1 MHKALYC
8 LQYCH
13 YILANFREDWPVA
26 EAALHEEISGRLK
39 AVMAR
44 LREAGIESSAVVR
57 RDGVMIESDMPGS
70 VEDNEAF
77 AAMAAV
83 MLGAA
88 ETATSEL
95 RQGVPRRVI
104 LELGD
109 RRIVEVGAGPVALL
123 VASVAA
129 GTQLLK
135 ALPEIDRAAHEIRGI
150 VKTLPP
156 D

>member
-1 MHKALYC
+1 M
-8 LQYCH
+8 
-13 YILANFREDWPVA
+13 ANVQGDWPVA
-26 EAALHEEISGRLK
+26 ETALQEEISGRLK
-39 AVMAR
+39 AVLAR
-44 LREAGIESSAVVR
+44 LKEAGIESSAVVR
-57 RDGVMIESDMPGS
+57 RDGVMIESDLPGS

-109 RRIVEVGAGPVALL
+109 RSIVEVGAGPVALL

-129 GTQLLK
+129 G
-135 ALPEIDRAAHEIRGI
+135 DRSSRRLCRRSIA
-150 VKTLPP
+150 PP
-156 D
+156 TRSGAS

>member
-1 MHKALYC
+1 
-8 LQYCH
+8 
-13 YILANFREDWPVA
+13 VA
-26 EAALHEEISGRLK
+26 EAALQGEISGRLK
-39 AVMAR
+39 AVLAR
-44 LREAGIESSAVVR
+44 LKEAGIESSAVVR
-57 RDGVMIESDMPGS
+57 RDGVTIESDMSGS
-70 VEDNEAF
+70 EEEIEAF

-123 VASVAA
+123 VASMGA
-129 GTQLLK
+129 GIQLAK
-135 ALPEIDRAAHEIRGI
+135 ALLEIDRAAHEVRGI
-150 VKTLPP
+150 VKTSPP
-156 D
+156 E

>member
-1 MHKALYC
+1 
-8 LQYCH
+8 
-13 YILANFREDWPVA
+13 VA

-39 AVMAR
+39 VILAR

-57 RDGVMIESDMPGS
+57 RDGVVIESDMPGS
-70 VEDNEAF
+70 EEENEAF
-77 AAMAAV
+77 AAMAAA

-104 LELGD
+104 MEVGD

-123 VASVAA
+123 VAVLGA
-129 GTQLLK
+129 GGQLAK
-135 ALPEIDRAAHEIRGI
+135 ALVEIDHAAHEIRGI
-150 VKTLPP
+150 VKTPP
-156 D
+156 PA

>member
-1 MHKALYC
+1 MVKAHNVIN
-8 LQYCH
+8 YCH
-13 YILANFREDWPVA
+13 YFLANFQGDWTVA
-26 EAALHEEISGRLK
+26 ETALHEEISGRLK

-44 LREAGIESSAVVR
+44 LKDAGIEFSAVVR
-57 RDGVMIESDMPGS
+57 RDGVMIASDMPGS

-129 GTQLLK
+129 GAQLLK

-150 VKTLPP
+150 VKTPP
-156 D
+156 PE